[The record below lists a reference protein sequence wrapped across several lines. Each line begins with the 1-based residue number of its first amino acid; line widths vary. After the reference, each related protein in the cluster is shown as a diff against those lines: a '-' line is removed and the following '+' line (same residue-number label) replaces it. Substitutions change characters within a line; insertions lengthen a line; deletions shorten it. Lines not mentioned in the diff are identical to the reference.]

1 MFIYTIH
8 FVYTDRIL
16 QILPKHY
23 YIVLVFTQYILF
35 IQNTSEIAQ
44 VYLLYHPSIH
54 PSLHSSIP
62 PFIHPLIHPFIHPLF
77 HSIFCLQDGKHEAIV
92 KNIHDLLVKL
102 AWDFSPEQLD
112 YLFGCFQRS
121 WVGSSKKQRDELL
134 DFIRHLAEDDKEGI
148 MASKVLELLWNLAHR
163 DDCPPD
169 TMEHALNAHI
179 KILDYSCSQV
189 QSTIFIRK
197 PQNPYMSIL

>member
-1 MFIYTIH
+1 MGLSGLWCMYMYIHHYFIYSFVHLSIH
-8 FVYTDRIL
+8 T
-16 QILPKHY
+16 
-23 YIVLVFTQYILF
+23 F
-35 IQNTSEIAQ
+35 IHSFI
-44 VYLLYHPSIH
+44 HPSIH
-54 PSLHSSIP
+54 P
-62 PFIHPLIHPFIHPLF
+62 
-77 HSIFCLQDGKHEAIV
+77 IFSLQDGKHEAIV

-189 QSTIFIRK
+189 QSTVFIRK